1 MIKILQLLLVGILLF
16 AACKNQPANNK
27 EQNTTENKTL
37 HISVDESFEP
47 VIAEQIKVFESS
59 YPDVKVIA
67 EYKPEAEC
75 IRDLEKDSTKIVIIS
90 RELSSDEA
98 QFFDTRIA
106 YKPQFD
112 QVAKDAVAVIVN
124 VDNPDS

>member
-1 MIKILQLLLVGILLF
+1 MQLLLVGILLF

-27 EQNTTENKTL
+27 EQRAREDNTL

-98 QFFDTRIA
+98 QFFDTRIE
-106 YKPQFD
+106 Y
-112 QVAKDAVAVIVN
+112 
-124 VDNPDS
+124 